1 MAKHS
6 GGCIA
11 GVVTVILVVVVISV
25 TYFCWPK
32 AEDNDDNDNNDNID
46 GNNNKIDTT
55 EIKTTEVSMI
65 HIEGLQGQL
74 STSRWLMFI
83 GFSSIFLMTIYAA
96 IHFKCVKLP
105 RRMKKKLEMEKVVSR
120 LDDVEAALIERG
132 YMTKRNKK
140 KGKKKV
146 TKKRK
151 MSKAIK
157 KEKEAF
163 EEGSESEEE

>member
-1 MAKHS
+1 M
-6 GGCIA
+6 
-11 GVVTVILVVVVISV
+11 
-25 TYFCWPK
+25 
-32 AEDNDDNDNNDNID
+32 
-46 GNNNKIDTT
+46 
-55 EIKTTEVSMI
+55 
-65 HIEGLQGQL
+65 
-74 STSRWLMFI
+74 
-83 GFSSIFLMTIYAA
+83 
-96 IHFKCVKLP
+96 
-105 RRMKKKLEMEKVVSR
+105 
-120 LDDVEAALIERG
+120 DDVEAALIERG